1 MHDEVIRI
9 LSRAQVN
16 ANRTGHSFPAET
28 LDVPLHKG
36 DGPKSIHS
44 CQSRRN
50 QEIRARASDLFG

>member
-28 LDVPLHKG
+28 LDVPLQRG
-36 DGPKSIHS
+36 RTEIDPLVPVTT
-44 CQSRRN
+44 QSGNPRSR
-50 QEIRARASDLFG
+50 E